1 MSRKSVVDGL
11 SKAELLERLEW
22 VRQIVMVMK
31 VMEDWTQAERLRT
44 IGTILAA
51 MMFDADSDEDQVERI
66 QSTVVLAWPGHK
78 PGITKRMCDE
88 EYLSQSIRA
97 ELAKLTGEGSN

>member
-1 MSRKSVVDGL
+1 LSRKSVVDGL

-22 VRQIVMVMK
+22 VRQIVAVMK
-31 VMEDWTQAERLRT
+31 VMEDWPQVDRLRT

-66 QSTVVLAWPGHK
+66 QSTVVLAWPGLK
-78 PGITKRMCDE
+78 AGITRRMCDE

-97 ELAKLTGEGSN
+97 ELAKLGGGSN